1 MLQITIPAAEYYDD
15 DKGEFIN
22 IPSQTLMLEHSL
34 LSISKWEAKWK
45 KPFLVENPPK
55 TEEETMDYIRCMTIN
70 HRSIDARCYMGIT
83 SAQLTEIMNYINDPM
98 TATTF
103 SNHRQS
109 QNGRKKQVITSELL
123 YYDMTACN
131 IPFECEKWHLNR
143 LLTLINICAIKNQ
156 PPKKMKKSDISKR
169 NRALNAKRRA
179 AYNTSG

>member
-45 KPFLVENPPK
+45 KPFLVEKPPK
-55 TEEETMDYIRCMTIN
+55 TEEESLDYIRCMTIN
-70 HRSIDARCYMGIT
+70 HRSVDPRCYMG
-83 SAQLTEIMNYINDPM
+83 LTADHMRQIAEYIDDPM

-103 SNHRQS
+103 SNKHTS
-109 QNGRKKQVITSELL
+109 QNGRRKQIITSELL

-156 PPKKMKKSDISKR
+156 PEKTMKKSDISKR

-179 AYNTSG
+179 ALHSSG